1 MAFDKGADDDEL
13 EMKEFDFDT
22 SIRAIAHPLRR
33 QILMWL
39 KTPQQYFPDQQY
51 GQELGV
57 CVGQITRRCDLS
69 KSTVSAHLNAL
80 RTAGLVDLHKVATVH
95 FYQRNEETIQR
106 FCIQLKVLLKGDLC
120 GRRPSITS
128 SIDFFEDSLPVINP

>member
-1 MAFDKGADDDEL
+1 MAFNNWGDDEA
-13 EMKEFDFDT
+13 EVKEYDFDT

-39 KTPQQYFPDQQY
+39 KAPQLHFPDQQY

-57 CVGQITRRCDLS
+57 CVGQITQRCNLS

-80 RTAGLVDLHKVATVH
+80 RSGGLVELHKVGTVH
-95 FYQRNEETIQR
+95 FYRRNEDKIQR
-106 FCIQLKVLLKGDLC
+106 FCTAFKLLGNCTPPDHSFAFDL
-120 GRRPSITS
+120 TS
-128 SIDFFEDSLPVINP
+128 RSHRI